1 MATVQELVVLVTAN
15 TSQFQSGMAR
25 AETSTSKFATAAKVG
40 LALAAVAAVKFVAD
54 SVEAYNE
61 HQEALLKLQTTIEN
75 SPALIGASTAAFE
88 EQATALQNLT
98 GFQDE
103 EILKA
108 DAVLGRFGLTADQ
121 LQQVN
126 PLILDY
132 ARATGQDAATAAG
145 ALGKAML
152 GNTRALKAIG
162 ISFTATGDRAK
173 DFDTI
178 VASLQSKVG
187 GLAKSYG
194 ETLPGKL
201 AIAAAEFD
209 DVKEKVGEAL
219 IPTLKDLADL
229 LVNLIPIFEKL
240 AGAMKFLP
248 LIQMTQDFGGTENAV
263 HKFGNALIDTI
274 PVLGHFIDLD
284 NGVGDSLASSAAD
297 IARNAKALD
306 GFTTKTKMS
315 AEEQAGLA
323 DAVEGVTA
331 DMQAQ
336 KTAAQQLAGGLL
348 GLVSSAKDLAEKQN
362 LVNRM
367 QDAGHD
373 SGKKYNDAVLDLLV
387 SQEDFNGQLRDYAAE
402 LKTAGLSTDDAQGKV
417 VRLGKSLGLTKQDVL
432 NILNPLDQYK
442 SKLDSIPSTVT
453 TDVITR
459 FTQVGNINPG
469 GPHPH
474 LAAGGIVTRPTMA
487 LVGESGPE
495 AVIPLDK
502 ANQMGGNVMVDVYLD
517 GEKVSGALDR
527 IMTKRLERSG
537 AIFNGAVR
545 T

>member
-1 MATVQELVVLVTAN
+1 
-15 TSQFQSGMAR
+15 
-25 AETSTSKFATAAKVG
+25 
-40 LALAAVAAVKFVAD
+40 
-54 SVEAYNE
+54 
-61 HQEALLKLQTTIEN
+61 
-75 SPALIGASTAAFE
+75 
-88 EQATALQNLT
+88 
-98 GFQDE
+98 
-103 EILKA
+103 
-108 DAVLGRFGLTADQ
+108 
-121 LQQVN
+121 
-126 PLILDY
+126 
-132 ARATGQDAATAAG
+132 
-145 ALGKAML
+145 
-152 GNTRALKAIG
+152 
-162 ISFTATGDRAK
+162 
-173 DFDTI
+173 
-178 VASLQSKVG
+178 
-187 GLAKSYG
+187 
-194 ETLPGKL
+194 
-201 AIAAAEFD
+201 
-209 DVKEKVGEAL
+209 
-219 IPTLKDLADL
+219 
-229 LVNLIPIFEKL
+229 
-240 AGAMKFLP
+240 